1 MNVYDLK
8 SSPPQ
13 QHQSPTTFTVF
24 SFTCVLIWRQIENA
38 IKFNLMPTVENV
50 CARLRHTLKVEIA
63 SQQNRQLILIII
75 IINAVNNKKT
85 KLIKPHKIFH
95 FSFARFRLQHH
106 TCSRHSVRYN
116 NSLPKVNDE
125 INVQFK
131 QNDHSN
137 MCASHLFSGRVH
149 INK

>member
-1 MNVYDLK
+1 
-8 SSPPQ
+8 
-13 QHQSPTTFTVF
+13 
-24 SFTCVLIWRQIENA
+24 
-38 IKFNLMPTVENV
+38 MPTVGNV

-75 IINAVNNKKT
+75 IIINAVNNKKT
-85 KLIKPHKIFH
+85 KLIKSHKIFH
-95 FSFARFRLQHH
+95 YSFARFRLQHY
-106 TCSRHSVRYN
+106 TCSRLSVPHN

-131 QNDHSN
+131 NMNVFRNGHSNICADHSFT
-137 MCASHLFSGRVH
+137 MTTTKRDARAH